1 MMALPPAFMRGGD
14 QAKRGRGEYMKH
26 NKDNEKY
33 AQSLRKEMTPWER
46 KLWYLFLKDY
56 PIRFQRQKCID
67 NFIVD
72 FYCYKAKIVIELDGG
87 GHYEPEA
94 EQYDQKRTE
103 VLKDYGL
110 KVLQFCTRHLPIR
123 PAVRTGARTESL
135 GLSHSLSRLTHFVHN
150 WLPPGSSNIL
160 GNGPPEGLCTSPSFC
175 LEPFLPAFFIQ
186 MSPCKA

>member
-1 MMALPPAFMRGGD
+1 
-14 QAKRGRGEYMKH
+14 
-26 NKDNEKY
+26 
-33 AQSLRKEMTPWER
+33 MTPWER

-110 KVLQFCTRHLPIR
+110 KVLRFCNTDIDKKFYS
-123 PAVRTGARTESL
+123 V
-135 GLSHSLSRLTHFVHN
+135 
-150 WLPPGSSNIL
+150 
-160 GNGPPEGLCTSPSFC
+160 CTVIDD
-175 LEPFLPAFFIQ
+175 EVKNRI
-186 MSPCKA
+186 